1 MKLLL
6 NQWKTAMRKK
16 RGRQYMGYMAPK
28 EDIVMFQVFC
38 ETQGELLGNSLAVDM
53 VYRFSICPF

>member
-16 RGRQYMGYMAPK
+16 RGRQYMDCMAPK